1 MEMLSLLLWFL
12 FTSVLAIALMK
23 SFSRGNKAEGSDL
36 PPGPSPFPVIGNLLE
51 LGDKPHN
58 SLAKLSQIYGP
69 IMSLKFGQVTTIV
82 ISSATMAKEILQN
95 HDTSF
100 CNRFI
105 PDALHAHQHNDFG
118 MGCLPV
124 STRWRNLRKICN
136 SHIFSTQKLDANQ
149 DLRRKKIQQLL
160 AYVKESSRAGK
171 AIDVAQQAFNA
182 SLNFLSNAMFSVD
195 LADPSSDIGR
205 EFKEIVWGV
214 MAEAGKVN
222 LGDYFPVL
230 KKLDLQGRRRRMT
243 THFGKMFEIVDCLID
258 QRLKLRQE
266 HGRFTDAVSND
277 ILDTLLNISQ
287 DSSNQLIDKNIIKHL
302 FVDLFLAG
310 TETTSS
316 TLEWVMTEL
325 LHKPEALLKAR
336 LEIEDTIGKG
346 KPVEESDIN
355 RLPYLQAVVKET
367 LRLHPAAPL
376 LIPRKAS
383 EDVKISSFTVPEGA
397 QILVNAWAIGRDAS
411 TWDNPYSFMPERF
424 LGSDIDVKGRHFEL
438 IPFGGGRR
446 ICPGLPL
453 AIRMLYPILGSL
465 INSFDW
471 KLEDGVTPEN
481 MDMEEKFGMTLQ
493 KAKPLRIVPTV
504 VF

>member
-1 MEMLSLLLWFL
+1 MLNFILWFL
-12 FTSVLAIALMK
+12 FTCVLAIAVK
-23 SFSRGNKAEGSDL
+23 SFSGGAKAAGSDL
-36 PPGPSPFPVIGNLLE
+36 PPGPSSFPVIGNLPE
-51 LGDKPHN
+51 LGDKPHI

-69 IMSLKFGQVTTIV
+69 IMSLKLGQVTTIV
-82 ISSATMAKEILQN
+82 ISSAAMAKEILQT

-100 CNRFI
+100 YNRFI
-105 PDALHAHQHNDFG
+105 PDAVNAHQHSDFAIIW
-118 MGCLPV
+118 LPV

-136 SHIFSTQKLDANQ
+136 SHIFSTQKLDANK
-149 DLRRKKIQQLL
+149 DVRRKKIQQLL

-195 LADPSSDIGR
+195 LADPSSDTGR
-205 EFKEIVWGV
+205 EFKET
-214 MAEAGKVN
+214 
-222 LGDYFPVL
+222 
-230 KKLDLQGRRRRMT
+230 GRRRHMA
-243 THFGKMFEIVDCLID
+243 THFGKMFEIFDCLID
-258 QRLKLRQE
+258 QRLKLREE
-266 HGRFTDAVSND
+266 HGRFGDAESGD
-277 ILDTLLNISQ
+277 ILDTLLSMSQ
-287 DSSNQLIDKNIIKHL
+287 DSSNQIDRNTIKHL
-302 FVDLFLAG
+302 FLDLFAAG
-310 TETTSS
+310 TDTTSS
-316 TLEWVMTEL
+316 TLEWAMAEL
-325 LHKPEALLKAR
+325 LRKPETLSKAR
-336 LEIEDTIGKG
+336 SEIEDTIGKG

-383 EDVKISSFTVPEGA
+383 EDVKISGFTVPEGA

-411 TWDNPYSFMPERF
+411 TRDNPYSFMPERF
-424 LGSDIDVKGRHFEL
+424 LGSDIDFKGRHFEL

-453 AIRMLYPILGSL
+453 AIRMLHPILGSL

-481 MDMEEKFGMTLQ
+481 MDMEEKFGITLQ